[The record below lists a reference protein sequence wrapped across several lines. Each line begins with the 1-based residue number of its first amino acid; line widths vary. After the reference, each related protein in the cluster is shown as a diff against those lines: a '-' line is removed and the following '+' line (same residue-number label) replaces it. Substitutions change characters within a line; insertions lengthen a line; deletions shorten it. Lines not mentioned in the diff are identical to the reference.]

1 MVETIKIRALDSM
14 VGNDFTYA
22 KGGVYDAPAERAK
35 DLIRGGLAVPVEV
48 EAERRELTVNEQR
61 EIRAKVKK

>member
-1 MVETIKIRALDSM
+1 MSATIKIRALDSC
-14 VGNDFTYA
+14 VGNDFVYS
-22 KGGVYDAPAERAK
+22 KGGTYDAPEERAK